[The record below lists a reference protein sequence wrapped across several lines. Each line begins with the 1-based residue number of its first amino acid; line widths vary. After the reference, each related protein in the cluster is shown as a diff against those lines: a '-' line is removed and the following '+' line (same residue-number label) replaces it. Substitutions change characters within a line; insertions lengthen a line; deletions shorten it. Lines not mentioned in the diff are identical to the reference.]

1 MLSEQIQ
8 KKIEEAEKIINEIEI
23 VKRDYKDV
31 LKEYN
36 RLNKSILSLLLWI
49 ALNLESE

>member
-23 VKRDYKDV
+23 VKKLIEFKDRPPGKAISV
-31 LKEYN
+31 FCNFDFVWYFCF
-36 RLNKSILSLLLWI
+36 
-49 ALNLESE
+49 